1 MDLQEDFREEDDNL
15 QEGEDASQEQEMNLK
30 EGEKVNLVIETETGL
45 GYTVLINEEFDGL
58 LFRSEVFQELEEN
71 MEVVG
76 YVKNI
81 REDGK
86 IDVSLRPQGFRNVID
101 SDVDKVLTRLKESRE
116 GFILITDKSSPDS
129 IRFHMKMSKKAF
141 KKAVGNLYKQKLIV
155 IKEDRI
161 ELV

>member
-1 MDLQEDFREEDDNL
+1 MEL
-15 QEGEDASQEQEMNLK
+15 QEGD
-30 EGEKVNLVIETETGL
+30 KVQLIIETETGL

-58 LFRSEVFQELEEN
+58 LFRSEVFQPLEEN
-71 MEVVG
+71 IEVTG
-76 YVKNI
+76 YIKNI

-101 SDVDKVLTRLKESRE
+101 SDVDKVLQKLKDSRE
-116 GFILITDKSSPDS
+116 GFLLLTDKSSPDS

-141 KKAVGNLYKQKLIV
+141 KKAVGSLYKQKRIT

-161 ELV
+161 ELLNK

>member
-1 MDLQEDFREEDDNL
+1 MEL
-15 QEGEDASQEQEMNLK
+15 QEGD
-30 EGEKVNLVIETETGL
+30 KVQLIIETETGL

-58 LFRSEVFQELEEN
+58 LFRSEVFQQLEEN
-71 MEVVG
+71 MEVTG
-76 YVKNI
+76 YIKNI

-101 SDVDKVLTRLKESRE
+101 SDVDKVLQKLKDSRE
-116 GFILITDKSSPDS
+116 GFLLLTDKSSPDS

-141 KKAVGNLYKQKLIV
+141 KKAVGSLYKKKRIA

-161 ELV
+161 ELLNK